1 MISDI
6 TNTWVPS
13 MRRYIDEEALMKLI
27 QRQGYLDFY
36 GVIEIGLLLRSFQ
49 AYAVVVNLHCLGC
62 LKMSYWQI
70 M

>member
-1 MISDI
+1 
-6 TNTWVPS
+6 
-13 MRRYIDEEALMKLI
+13 MKLI

-36 GVIEIGLLLRSFQ
+36 GVIESGLLLVVVSG
-49 AYAVVVNLHCLGC
+49 YAVVVNLHCLGC